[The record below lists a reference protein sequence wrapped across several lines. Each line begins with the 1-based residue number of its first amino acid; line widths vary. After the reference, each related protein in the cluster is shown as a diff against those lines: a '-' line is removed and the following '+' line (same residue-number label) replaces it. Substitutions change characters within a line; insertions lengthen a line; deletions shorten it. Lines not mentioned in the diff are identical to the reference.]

1 MSLLIIKPCIF
12 INWPKDSRTT
22 SIFASGFD
30 FLGPKLYFFFLFILV
45 FGALHAKMPLN
56 WWVAG
61 ACTIPQSTETIK
73 IVIKMLY
80 AGWWPLVLAFH
91 PPRPFVRSSFRRLSP
106 VDLDSADKSKRLLNV
121 STMGTTSAAATNW
134 WTKDCA
140 GSKYRPQPI
149 HLLPL
154 SLPFSTNPTRPRWQ
168 IFFGEGCAEQ
178 IFAISFMLFKWQA
191 SAHCDWPA
199 MAKKQATKLTCIY
212 VHSFALKEKIY
223 RN

>member
-22 SIFASGFD
+22 SVFASGFD
-30 FLGPKLYFFFLFILV
+30 FLGPKLFFFFLFILV

-140 GSKYRPQPI
+140 GSKCRPQPI

-154 SLPFSTNPTRPRWQ
+154 PLPLSTNPTRPRWQ
-168 IFFGEGCAEQ
+168 IFFWRGLRGTDFRNQFYVVQVAGKRSLWLACHGQKTSHQTHMYICA
-178 IFAISFMLFKWQA
+178 
-191 SAHCDWPA
+191 
-199 MAKKQATKLTCIY
+199 
-212 VHSFALKEKIY
+212 
-223 RN
+223 

>member
-22 SIFASGFD
+22 SVFASGFD

-80 AGWWPLVLAFH
+80 AGWWPLVLAFQ

-140 GSKYRPQPI
+140 GSKYRPPTDSPPSPFPSPFHEPNPSTLTNFFWRGLRGTDFRNQFYVVQVAGKR
-149 HLLPL
+149 
-154 SLPFSTNPTRPRWQ
+154 SLWLACHGQKTSHQTHMD
-168 IFFGEGCAEQ
+168 ICA
-178 IFAISFMLFKWQA
+178 
-191 SAHCDWPA
+191 
-199 MAKKQATKLTCIY
+199 
-212 VHSFALKEKIY
+212 
-223 RN
+223 